1 MQLASF
7 NFAILASFTTHRQ
20 THPRMCTLVCSNVR
34 CSARC
39 ALIHI
44 QMHRMHSIDVYNTTN
59 KQTKNAICAPEP
71 TLPKSASYFFCK
83 HSHRH
88 TDRRACVCVRAFAV
102 FPRNVVKRDG
112 NLMRM
117 MRRCPFSC
125 SGTPTHRVHHHHFS
139 PLSER

>member
-59 KQTKNAICAPEP
+59 KQTKKTQSVLQSQHCRNLHLISFAN
-71 TLPKSASYFFCK
+71 TRTNT
-83 HSHRH
+83 H
-88 TDRRACVCVRAFAV
+88 AFAV

-125 SGTPTHRVHHHHFS
+125 SGTPTHRVHHHHHHFS